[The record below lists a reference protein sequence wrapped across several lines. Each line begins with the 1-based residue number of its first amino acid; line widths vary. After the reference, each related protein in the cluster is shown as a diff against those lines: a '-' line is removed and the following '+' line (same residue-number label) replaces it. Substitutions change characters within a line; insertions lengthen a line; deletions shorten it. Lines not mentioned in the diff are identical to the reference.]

1 VSGGKFASLTS
12 GLLVRK
18 GEARPSPVAPP
29 DAFFEHVHD
38 RLELEWPR
46 SRAELAPAPNKS
58 DARQRSARQAPAPE
72 PQHSGSRPEP
82 RASVQPAREIALHA
96 DHPDKPRRLMVS
108 LSPDEYEMLGIVGVK
123 RGVTRHQ
130 LLRTAFDEYLLQ
142 LVEEY
147 GEGCNCIA
155 TGCSCEP
162 AISALADEAG
172 ATR

>member
-1 VSGGKFASLTS
+1 MSGGKFASLTS

-18 GEARPSPVAPP
+18 GEARPSPIAP
-29 DAFFEHVHD
+29 DAFFENAHD

-46 SRAELAPAPNKS
+46 SRGEAAQPPKASGAQPPAHVPTPGVAAPT
-58 DARQRSARQAPAPE
+58 
-72 PQHSGSRPEP
+72 
-82 RASVQPAREIALHA
+82 REIALHNS

-108 LSPDEYEMLGIVGVK
+108 LTPDEYEMLGIVGVK

-147 GEGCNCIA
+147 GEACNCIA

-162 AISALADEAG
+162 AIGALAGEATG
-172 ATR
+172 KN

>member
-38 RLELEWPR
+38 RLQLEWPR
-46 SRAELAPAPNKS
+46 SRAETAQAPERS
-58 DARQRSARQAPAPE
+58 DAPQRATAPE
-72 PQHSGSRPEP
+72 PQHRAPRPEP
-82 RASVQPAREIALHA
+82 RASVQPTREIALHA

-147 GEGCNCIA
+147 GEACNCIA

-162 AISALADEAG
+162 AINALADEAG
-172 ATR
+172 GTR

>member
-18 GEARPSPVAPP
+18 GEARPSPIAPP
-29 DAFFEHVHD
+29 ETFFEHVHD
-38 RLELEWPR
+38 ALELEWPR
-46 SRAELAPAPNKS
+46 S
-58 DARQRSARQAPAPE
+58 QREAAHPPKGSGTAQHAKTPE
-72 PQHSGSRPEP
+72 PGHSMPLPYVPKHGAVSPT
-82 RASVQPAREIALHA
+82 REIALHPS

-130 LLRTAFDEYLLQ
+130 LLRTAFDEYLVQ

-147 GEGCNCIA
+147 GEACNCIA

-162 AISALADEAG
+162 AIGALADEAG
-172 ATR
+172 AKT

>member
-1 VSGGKFASLTS
+1 LTS

-46 SRAELAPAPNKS
+46 SRPESAQAGKASNAP
-58 DARQRSARQAPAPE
+58 QRTPQRAVAPE
-72 PQHSGSRPEP
+72 PQHGGPRPEP
-82 RASVQPAREIALHA
+82 RASTQPAREIALHA

-123 RGVTRHQ
+123 RSVTRHQ

-147 GEGCNCIA
+147 GEACNCIA

-172 ATR
+172 GTR